1 MARTVKEEEHT
12 LKRNEILDAAQR
24 IIYTRGYEQM
34 SVQDILDELKISK
47 GAFYHY
53 FPSKQALLT
62 AIIDRMLEE
71 AKQFIFPIVDDP
83 QLSALEKLHRY
94 FSTVARW
101 KIARKDLLL
110 ALLRVWY
117 ADENLVVRQK
127 FEAAALEWVTP
138 LFARIIAQ
146 GVAEGVFS
154 TPHPQQVGGVVVAL
168 MYRLGDV
175 MAVPLLSA
183 ADGEEVFRQLM
194 EAATVYTDSIERVL
208 GAAAGSLCLFDAAV
222 LRAWCFQDA
231 PPLEEESSAMTTN
244 NAQHS

>member
-24 IIYTRGYEQM
+24 IIYARGYEQM
-34 SVQDILDELKISK
+34 SIQDILDALNISK

-53 FPSKQALLT
+53 FPSKQALLA

-71 AKQFIFPIVDDP
+71 AKQIILPIVDDP
-83 QLSALEKLHRY
+83 QLSALEKLHGY

-101 KIARKDLLL
+101 KTARKDFLL

-117 ADENLVVRQK
+117 ADENLVVRHK
-127 FEAAALEWVTP
+127 FESAALEWVTP
-138 LFARIIAQ
+138 LFARIITQ

-175 MAVPLLSA
+175 MAAPLLSGA
-183 ADGEEVFRQLM
+183 PGEEVFRQLM
-194 EAATVYTDSIERVL
+194 EAAAVYTDSIERVL
-208 GAAAGSLCLFDAAV
+208 GAVSGSLSLFDAAV

-231 PPLEEESSAMTTN
+231 LPQSEAKD
-244 NAQHS
+244 H